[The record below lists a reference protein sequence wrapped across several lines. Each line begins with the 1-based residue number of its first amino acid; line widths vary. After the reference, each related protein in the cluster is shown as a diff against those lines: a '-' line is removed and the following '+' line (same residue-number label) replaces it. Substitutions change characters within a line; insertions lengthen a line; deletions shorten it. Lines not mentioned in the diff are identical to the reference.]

1 MTDRFAAGANAWSLC
16 DFAGHGIRSCPVG
29 QGVAVVSDLGIHGGG
44 LGLGSPFRI
53 LSACGATGWSHGA
66 RTSSAITEVALG
78 WNAWLTNMMTRMDC
92 GLQ

>member
-1 MTDRFAAGANAWSLC
+1 MTDRFAAGASAWSLC
-16 DFAGHGIRSCPVG
+16 DFAGHGIGSCPVG

-44 LGLGSPFRI
+44 LGSGFLFASF
-53 LSACGATGWSHGA
+53 SARGAIGRSHGT

>member
-1 MTDRFAAGANAWSLC
+1 MH
-16 DFAGHGIRSCPVG
+16 GHCVISQGMASDPARVVK
-29 QGVAVVSDLGIHGGG
+29 GVAVVSDLGIHGGG
-44 LGLGSPFRI
+44 LGSCFLFASF
-53 LSACGATGWSHGA
+53 SARGAIGRSHGT

>member
-1 MTDRFAAGANAWSLC
+1 MIAMRFRGARYGGPARLAQTWLSFLT
-16 DFAGHGIRSCPVG
+16 
-29 QGVAVVSDLGIHGGG
+29 SDIHGGG
-44 LGLGSPFRI
+44 LGSGFLFRI
-53 LSACGATGWSHGA
+53 LSARGVTGWLRGA